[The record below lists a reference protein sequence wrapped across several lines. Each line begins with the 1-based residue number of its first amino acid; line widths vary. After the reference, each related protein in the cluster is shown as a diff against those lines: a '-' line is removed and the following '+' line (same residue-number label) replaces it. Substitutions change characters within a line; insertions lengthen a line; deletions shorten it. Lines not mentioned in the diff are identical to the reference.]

1 VGPDPRVIDWAIVSC
16 GSPKEVHYR
25 RVRRFA
31 PQARATVRFFCT
43 RSGAHKVYDLWTW
56 ALES

>member
-1 VGPDPRVIDWAIVSC
+1 VGPGPHVIDWAIVSC

-31 PQARATVRFFCT
+31 SSAPEVGLTKCMTCGPGPSSHRL
-43 RSGAHKVYDLWTW
+43 G
-56 ALES
+56 